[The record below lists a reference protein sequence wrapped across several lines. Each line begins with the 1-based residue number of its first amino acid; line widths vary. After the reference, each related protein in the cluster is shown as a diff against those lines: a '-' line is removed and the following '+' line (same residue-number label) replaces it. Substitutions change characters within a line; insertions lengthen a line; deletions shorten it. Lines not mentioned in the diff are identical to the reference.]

1 MTDAI
6 TDRDAIERLMN
17 AYCFTIDAGD
27 LAAFSDLFSN
37 GYWGVV
43 GDPNGFAHGSEA
55 LARVMESIILYDGKP
70 RTRHLMTNVDI
81 RVESGAKTATA
92 ESYVM
97 VMQAVPP
104 DFPLQAIFVGRYS
117 DRFQCDDGQ
126 WSFAA
131 REIHAE
137 LFGDLSWHRSDMA

>member
-1 MTDAI
+1 MTATTPPRED
-6 TDRDAIERLMN
+6 IERLLN

-27 LAAFSDLFSN
+27 IAAFSRLFAR

-43 GDPNGFAHGSEA
+43 GDPAGFAHGSEA
-55 LARVMESIILYDGKP
+55 VAAVLENVILYDGKP
-70 RTRHLMTNVDI
+70 LTRHLMTNVDI
-81 RVESGAKTATA
+81 RIAPGADTATA
-92 ESYVM
+92 ESYIT

-104 DFPLQAIFVGRYS
+104 DFPLQPIFVGRYC
-117 DRFQCDDGQ
+117 DRFQCDGGT

-137 LFGDLSWHRSDMA
+137 LLGDLSRHRADMA

>member
-43 GDPNGFAHGSEA
+43 GDPNGFAHGPASLTTSTAQPSGAVQLVTVSKVFTSLTGAYPEIPMTGVLTLHFVPEPSTLLLVGFGVGA
-55 LARVMESIILYDGKP
+55 LA
-70 RTRHLMTNVDI
+70 
-81 RVESGAKTATA
+81 AA
-92 ESYVM
+92 
-97 VMQAVPP
+97 
-104 DFPLQAIFVGRYS
+104 GR
-117 DRFQCDDGQ
+117 RRR
-126 WSFAA
+126 A
-131 REIHAE
+131 
-137 LFGDLSWHRSDMA
+137 L